1 MREGRLRLKEVLY
14 DVGEVLYYESGK
26 VLEQTAKRGC
36 GCPIPGGVQGQSG
49 WGPGKPGLVS
59 NGEVGGPA
67 YGEGVGDS

>member
-1 MREGRLRLKEVLY
+1 MKEVLY

-49 WGPGKPGLVS
+49 WGPGKPGLVLDM
-59 NGEVGGPA
+59 EV
-67 YGEGVGDS
+67 VGLACGRAVGA